1 MERDNFQSYN
11 ILQPLLLAASIALGM
26 MVGYKMNDKPEN
38 NLVSLHEFPKDSTN
52 QTGRVEEL
60 IRFIDSK
67 YVDKIDSDE
76 LINEA
81 VHAIFAKL
89 DPHSIYMSPSEVDE
103 TADQMN
109 GAYSGIG
116 IENYF
121 IDDTIIVSS
130 ILKDS
135 PAEKSGIQI
144 FDKIIGIDGET
155 IAGKKFEY
163 EKIRKMLRKASGQ
176 VVNLKLL
183 RDGKPLAQAIQIA
196 EIPIKSVSSSILS
209 EIETAIVKIERFGNQ
224 TYKEF
229 MEEIERHF
237 KDGKCKHLI
246 LDLRDNPG
254 GYLPEAVNI
263 LCQIIEEKERLLL
276 YTEGRNSKRNEYK
289 STGKR
294 FFNIEKTVVLIDEN
308 SASASEIVAGALQDW
323 DRGIIIG
330 RRSYGKGLVQEQYAL
345 QNGGAIRLTVA
356 KYFTPSGRSIQ
367 KDYTDLETYDNDI
380 SNRHTNGDLF
390 YKDSTIVKKSSKFYT
405 KVHKRLV
412 SGNGGIT
419 PDIFV
424 GMSDIYKN
432 EVAFGIKAF
441 IPEFSFR
448 YLIKNRTAMAQKG
461 NTNAKKAFEPEFRDF
476 LNQKLELKTTDISN
490 LKLDQFWPDVL
501 THMNEYLEKGKG
513 NDPIS
518 TNGDEFLQKAI
529 DVIVNDKKPSDY
541 TPTK

>member
-1 MERDNFQSYN
+1 VDRENIQSYN
-11 ILQPLLLAASIALGM
+11 ILQPLLLAAAIAIGM
-26 MVGYKMNDKPEN
+26 MVGYKMNEKPEN
-38 NLVSLHEFPKDSTN
+38 TLVSLHEYPKDSIML
-52 QTGRVEEL
+52 TGRVEEL

-67 YVDKIDSDE
+67 YVDKINADE
-76 LINEA
+76 LIDEA
-81 VHAIFAKL
+81 VNAVFSKL
-89 DPHSIYMSPSEVDE
+89 DPHSVYMSPSDVDD

-121 IDDTIIVSS
+121 IDDTIIISNV
-130 ILKDS
+130 LGDS
-135 PAEKSGIQI
+135 PAQKSELKI
-144 FDKIIGIDGET
+144 FDKIIEIDGEVV
-155 IAGKKFEY
+155 AGKKYEY
-163 EKIRKMLRKASGQ
+163 EKIRSKLRKPTGQ
-176 VVNLKLL
+176 SLKLEIL
-183 RDGKPLAQAIQIA
+183 RDGNKISKTVQIA
-196 EIPIKSVSSSILS
+196 QVPVKSVVSKMLP
-209 EIETAIVKIERFGNQ
+209 EINAAVVKIERFGNH

-229 MEEIERHF
+229 MEEVERHF

-294 FFNIEKTVVLIDEN
+294 FFNIEKTIVLIDEN

-345 QNGGAIRLTVA
+345 NNGGAIRLTVA

-367 KDYTDLETYDNDI
+367 KDYSDLDKYDEDL
-380 SNRHTNGDLF
+380 SNRHQNGDLF
-390 YKDSTIVKKSSKFYT
+390 YKDSSTVKNGGKYYT
-405 KVHKRLV
+405 KVYKRLV

-419 PDIFV
+419 PDIFI
-424 GMSDIYKN
+424 GMPEIYKD
-432 EVAFGIKAF
+432 ETAFEIRSF

-448 YLIKNRTAMAQKG
+448 YLIKHRHRYQV
-461 NTNAKKAFEPEFRDF
+461 TNKPELIKSFEIDFRNF
-476 LNQKLELKTTDISN
+476 LMLKLKDSDIDISDLPLN
-490 LKLDQFWPDVL
+490 GYWPDVSD
-501 THMNEYLEKGKG
+501 HMKAYLEQNRTHATIK
-513 NDPIS
+513 ND
-518 TNGDEFLQKAI
+518 DFLKKAI
-529 DVIVNDKKPSDY
+529 EVIQQDK
-541 TPTK
+541 TPKDFKTIQ

>member
-1 MERDNFQSYN
+1 MEKENIQSYN
-11 ILQPLLLAASIALGM
+11 ILQPLVLAAAIAIGM
-26 MVGYKMNDKPEN
+26 MVGYKMNEKPEN
-38 NLVSLHEFPKDSTN
+38 TLVSLHEYPKDSIMM
-52 QTGRVEEL
+52 TGRVEEL

-67 YVDKIDSDE
+67 YVDKISHDT
-76 LINEA
+76 LIDEA
-81 VHAIFAKL
+81 VNAIFAKL
-89 DPHSIYMSPSEVDE
+89 DPHSVYMSPSDVDD

-121 IDDTIIVSS
+121 IDDTITISAV
-130 ILKDS
+130 LDKG
-135 PAEKSGIQI
+135 PAQKADLRV
-144 FDKIIGIDGET
+144 FDKIISIDGVDV
-155 IAGKKFEY
+155 AGKKYEY
-163 EKIRKMLRKASGQ
+163 DKIRGMLRKAMGQ
-176 VVNLKLL
+176 TLKLNIL
-183 RDGKPLAQAIQIA
+183 RDGKIISKSVQIA
-196 EIPIKSVSSSILS
+196 QVPIRSVISKFMPEIKTTVIKID
-209 EIETAIVKIERFGNQ
+209 RFGNQ

-229 MEEIERHF
+229 MEEVERHF

-263 LCQIIEEKERLLL
+263 LCQIIQEKDRLLL

-294 FFNIEKTVVLIDEN
+294 FFNIEKVVVFIDEN

-345 QNGGAIRLTVA
+345 NNGGAIRLTVA

-367 KDYTDLETYDNDI
+367 KDYSDIKEYDDDLN
-380 SNRHTNGDLF
+380 NRHQNGDLF
-390 YKDSTIVKKSSKFYT
+390 HKDSSIVKNGGKYYT

-419 PDIFV
+419 PDIFI
-424 GMSDIYKN
+424 GMKDIYKD
-432 EVAFGIKAF
+432 EMAYEIRVF

-448 YLIKNRTAMAQKG
+448 YLIKNKYKLVRNSSQETVEK
-461 NTNAKKAFEPEFRDF
+461 FESEFRSY
-476 LNQKLELKTTDISN
+476 LQKKIQDTDIDISN
-490 LKLDQFWPDVL
+490 VSFGGYWPEVLDQME
-501 THMNEYLEKGKG
+501 TYLEQTKSDAAIK
-513 NDPIS
+513 N
-518 TNGDEFLQKAI
+518 DEFLKKAI
-529 DVIVNDKKPSDY
+529 EVIQQGKDPKDFITAK
-541 TPTK
+541 